1 MDKSDKMNH
10 VMNTILTFLRRLE
23 ANNNK
28 AWFDSHKNEYLEAR
42 SHFNGIVERLL
53 QLISTFDH
61 TIKGVGVNDS
71 TYRIYKDMR
80 FSKDGLPYKTHFG
93 AFIARGGR
101 KSGYSG
107 YYFHI
112 GTGSGEDY
120 PCRSF
125 LAVGNYFTEPEVLR
139 ILREDIELGGGDF
152 DNIIKGLHPSLSLDQ
167 DQKLKRPPVGF
178 DPDGPYIDYIKLK
191 NFCLS
196 GTFDDSNLDLDQ
208 IADIFKSAK
217 PFLDYINRAI
227 EYSREEFTSVDCLV
241 DVESCD
247 LS

>member
-1 MDKSDKMNH
+1 MR
-10 VMNTILTFLRRLE
+10 TILKFLRELE
-23 ANNNK
+23 MNNNK
-28 AWFDSHKNEYLEAR
+28 PWFDSHKNEYLEAR
-42 SHFNGIVERLL
+42 SHFNALVEQLLAGIT
-53 QLISTFDH
+53 SFDDS
-61 TIKGVGVNDS
+61 IRGVGVNDC

-112 GTGSGEDY
+112 GTGSGEEY

-125 LAVGNYFTEPEVLR
+125 LAVGNYYTEPKVLR

-152 DNIIKGLHPSLSLDQ
+152 DRIIKNLHPSLSLDQ
-167 DQKLKRPPVGF
+167 DQKLKRAPLGF
-178 DPDGPYIDYIKLK
+178 NAEGPYIDYIRLK

-196 GTFDDSNLDLDQ
+196 GTFDDSRLDIDQ
-208 IADIFKSAK
+208 IVKVFRTAK

-227 EYSREEFTSVDCLV
+227 EFSREEPEPSLPDYQF
-241 DVESCD
+241 
-247 LS
+247 

>member
-1 MDKSDKMNH
+1 
-10 VMNTILTFLRRLE
+10 MNTILTYLRQLE

-28 AWFDSHKNEYLEAR
+28 SWFDAHKSEYQEAR
-42 SHFNGIVERLL
+42 AHFNAIVE
-53 QLISTFDH
+53 QLIEGIMVFDPSV
-61 TIKGVGVNDS
+61 KGVGIKES
-71 TYRIYKDMR
+71 TYRIHKDMR

-93 AFIARGGR
+93 AYICMGGK

-125 LAVGNYFTEPEVLR
+125 LAVGNYYMEPKVLK
-139 ILREDIELGGGDF
+139 IVREDIELGGGDF
-152 DNIIKGLHPSLSLDQ
+152 DKIIKGLHPSLSLDQ
-167 DQKLKRPPVGF
+167 EQKLKRAPLGF
-178 DPDGPYIDYIKLK
+178 DAEGRYIEYVKLK

-196 GTFDDSNLDLDQ
+196 GVYDDANLD
-208 IADIFKSAK
+208 INDILNVFRSAK

-227 EYSREEFTSVDCLV
+227 KYSREE
-241 DVESCD
+241 D
-247 LS
+247 L

>member
-1 MDKSDKMNH
+1 
-10 VMNTILTFLRRLE
+10 MNTILSFLKNLE

-28 AWFDSHKNEYLEAR
+28 PWFDAHKSEYQEAR
-42 SHFNGIVERLL
+42 AHFNAIVEKLL
-53 QLISTFDH
+53 TGIASFDP
-61 TIKGVGVNDS
+61 TIRGIGINDC

-93 AFIARGGR
+93 AFIARGGK

-112 GTGSGEDY
+112 GTGSGEEY

-125 LAVGNYFTEPEVLR
+125 LAIGNYYTEPKVLK

-152 DNIIKGLHPSLSLDQ
+152 DRIIKELHPSLNLGQ
-167 DQKLKRPPVGF
+167 EPKLKRAPLGF
-178 DPDGPYIDYIKLK
+178 NADGPYIEYIKLK
-191 NFCLS
+191 NFCLNAEY
-196 GTFDDSNLDLDQ
+196 DDTNLDIDEILNV
-208 IADIFKSAK
+208 FKSGK

-227 EYSREEFTSVDCLV
+227 EYSREEDI
-241 DVESCD
+241 
-247 LS
+247 

>member
-1 MDKSDKMNH
+1 MK
-10 VMNTILTFLRRLE
+10 TILKFLRELE
-23 ANNNK
+23 KNNNK
-28 AWFDSHKNEYLEAR
+28 PWFDSHKNEYLEAR
-42 SHFNGIVERLL
+42 AHFNELVEKLLSGIT
-53 QLISTFDH
+53 SFDDS
-61 TIKGVGVNDS
+61 IRGVGVNDC

-112 GTGSGEDY
+112 GTGSGEEY

-125 LAVGNYFTEPEVLR
+125 LAVGNYYTEPKVLR

-152 DNIIKGLHPSLSLDQ
+152 DRIIKNLHPSLSLDQ
-167 DQKLKRPPVGF
+167 DQKLKRAPLGF
-178 DPDGPYIDYIKLK
+178 NAEGPYIGYIKLK

-196 GTFDDSNLDLDQ
+196 GTFDDSRLDIDQ
-208 IADIFKSAK
+208 IVKVFRTAK

-227 EYSREEFTSVDCLV
+227 EFSREEPEPKPFVL
-241 DVESCD
+241 
-247 LS
+247 

>member
-1 MDKSDKMNH
+1 MQ
-10 VMNTILTFLRRLE
+10 TILRYLRQLE
-23 ANNNK
+23 NNNNK
-28 AWFDSHKNEYLEAR
+28 TWFDSHKEDYLEAR
-42 SHFNGIVERLL
+42 SHFNAIVESLL
-53 QLISTFDH
+53 AHITSFDSS
-61 TIKGVGVNDS
+61 IKGVGVNDC

-125 LAVGNYFTEPEVLR
+125 IAVGNYYTEPRVLK
-139 ILREDIELGGGDF
+139 ILREDIELGNGDF
-152 DNIIKGLHPSLSLDQ
+152 DRIIKNLHPSLSLDQ
-167 DQKLKRPPVGF
+167 DQKLKRAPLGF
-178 DPDGPYIDYIKLK
+178 DPEGAYIDYIKLK

-196 GTFDDSNLDLDQ
+196 GNYDDSNLDIGH
-208 IADIFKSAK
+208 IADVFKTAK
-217 PFLDYINRAI
+217 PFLDFINRAI
-227 EYSREEFTSVDCLV
+227 EYAKEEF
-241 DVESCD
+241 
-247 LS
+247 

>member
-1 MDKSDKMNH
+1 MDA
-10 VMNTILTFLRRLE
+10 ILTYLRQLE

-28 AWFDSHKNEYLEAR
+28 TWFDAHKSEYQEAR
-42 SHFNGIVERLL
+42 AHFNAIVERL
-53 QLISTFDH
+53 INGIVAFDPSVR
-61 TIKGVGVNDS
+61 GVGIKES
-71 TYRIYKDMR
+71 TYRIHKDMR

-93 AFIARGGR
+93 AFICRGGK

-112 GTGSGEDY
+112 GTGNGEEY

-125 LAVGNYFTEPEVLR
+125 LAIGNYYMEPKVLK

-152 DNIIKGLHPSLSLDQ
+152 DRIIKGLHPSLSLDQ
-167 DQKLKRPPVGF
+167 DQKLKRAPLGF
-178 DPDGPYIDYIKLK
+178 NAEGPYIEYIKLK

-196 GTFDDSNLDLDQ
+196 GAYNYASFNVDDVLKV
-208 IADIFKSAK
+208 FKSAK

-227 EYSREEFTSVDCLV
+227 EFSREEVL
-241 DVESCD
+241 
-247 LS
+247 

>member
-1 MDKSDKMNH
+1 MD
-10 VMNTILTFLRRLE
+10 TILTFLRQLE

-28 AWFDSHKNEYLEAR
+28 AWFDANKSRFIEAR
-42 SHFNGIVERLL
+42 SHFNAIVEELL
-53 QLISTFDH
+53 NRISSFDSS
-61 TIKGVGVNDS
+61 IKGIGVNDC

-101 KSGYSG
+101 KSGFSG

-112 GTGSGEDY
+112 GTGSGEEY
-120 PCRSF
+120 PYKSF
-125 LAVGNYFTEPEVLR
+125 IAVGNYYTEPKVLR
-139 ILREDIELGGGDF
+139 ILREDIELGNGDF
-152 DNIIKGLHPSLSLDQ
+152 DRIIRNLHSSLSLDQ
-167 DQKLKRPPVGF
+167 DQKLKRSPLGF

-196 GTFDDSNLDLDQ
+196 GGFDAENLDL
-208 IADIFKSAK
+208 ALVCEAFRSAK

-227 EYSREEFTSVDCLV
+227 EFVREDE
-241 DVESCD
+241 
-247 LS
+247 